1 MRRRIPIII
10 NIEYSYHYTR
20 PYSSALTI
28 ISPLK
33 GELPFCETNIFLEYN
48 IVPNCFKL
56 AKLIL
61 ERKNLISCQ
70 CISNINI
77 YIMQLSPIGLW
88 TFIWI
93 NVEWTCQCNLN
104 TTCNLH
110 IIPLENHAWNGVRI
124 CSRYSWLVVKC
135 DYIRL
140 IYSHSRPL
148 SVKYSWAVQ

>member
-1 MRRRIPIII
+1 MHRNYSPLDIDFNIDDVSVRALLLKFTDDALKAKAQGHITHMRRRIPIII
-10 NIEYSYHYTR
+10 NIEHSYHYTR

-77 YIMQLSPIGLW
+77 YIMQLSPIGL
-88 TFIWI
+88 
-93 NVEWTCQCNLN
+93 
-104 TTCNLH
+104 
-110 IIPLENHAWNGVRI
+110 
-124 CSRYSWLVVKC
+124 
-135 DYIRL
+135 
-140 IYSHSRPL
+140 
-148 SVKYSWAVQ
+148 